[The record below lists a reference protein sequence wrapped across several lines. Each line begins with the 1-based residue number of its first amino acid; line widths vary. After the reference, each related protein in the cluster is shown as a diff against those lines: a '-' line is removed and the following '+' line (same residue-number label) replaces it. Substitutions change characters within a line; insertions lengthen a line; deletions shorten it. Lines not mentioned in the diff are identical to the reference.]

1 LALVSIVDGF
11 LSLIVAD
18 LSLQKILGWI
28 FAPIAWLMGV
38 PWSESASAA
47 ELLGL
52 KLATNE
58 FVAYIQLGSLDPE
71 YFTERTKV
79 IVLYALCGF
88 ANFSSIGILISGI
101 GAMAPERIKDL
112 IQVSGKALVGATLA
126 SCFSGLIAGLF
137 V

>member
-1 LALVSIVDGF
+1 
-11 LSLIVAD
+11 
-18 LSLQKILGWI
+18 
-28 FAPIAWLMGV
+28 M
-38 PWSESASAA
+38 
-47 ELLGL
+47 
-52 KLATNE
+52 
-58 FVAYIQLGSLDPE
+58 
-71 YFTERTKV
+71 
-79 IVLYALCGF
+79 CGF